1 MLSLS
6 FNIITGRKTMF
17 EIQIQVV
24 VFHAIIHDKDMNDCV
39 TCTMTEYEYGVYQNK
54 IFATVGDKFIITHI

>member
-1 MLSLS
+1 
-6 FNIITGRKTMF
+6 MF

-54 IFATVGDKFIITHI
+54 IFATVGDKFIITHF